1 MVLYFVT
8 LIPLFTFDEDPGSP
22 EEDTGN
28 ESEHKF
34 QRGQANESSY
44 FDKLKEEIELQK
56 QRNIAELNDLDADT
70 RL

>member
-44 FDKLKEEIELQK
+44 FDKVNCKH
-56 QRNIAELNDLDADT
+56 
-70 RL
+70 